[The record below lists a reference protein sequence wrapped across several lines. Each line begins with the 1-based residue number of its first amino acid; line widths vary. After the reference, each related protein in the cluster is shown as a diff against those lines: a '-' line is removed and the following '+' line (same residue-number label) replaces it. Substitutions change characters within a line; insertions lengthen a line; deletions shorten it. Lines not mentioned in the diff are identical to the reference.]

1 MQNINTFK
9 LFERISTIIR
19 SEERKKY
26 ATVGL
31 QPIHGQV
38 LEYLSIC
45 NSFSDT
51 LVSVAE
57 YLNLTKGTVSQTIQL
72 LQRKGFIEKQQDK
85 EDRRVTHLKLLPL
98 GQSILD
104 EFSSVDLLEQ
114 AGFDV
119 PAIHSSL
126 LTDVLK
132 NTITSLQRTSKARTF
147 GKCDSCKYFGEQENY
162 YHCGGSDHIVYSAEI
177 NKICREHLP
186 NPA

>member
-9 LFERISTIIR
+9 LFERISTIIK
-19 SEERKKY
+19 SEERKRY

-31 QPIHGQV
+31 QPVHGQV

-51 LVSVAE
+51 LVSVSE

-98 GQSILD
+98 GQNIID
-104 EFSSVDLLEQ
+104 KFRPVDFFEQ
-114 AGFDV
+114 AELDV

-132 NTITSLQRTSKARTF
+132 KTITSLQQTGQARTF
-147 GKCDSCKYFGEQENY
+147 GECNSCKYFGEQENY
-162 YHCGGSDHIVYSAEI
+162 YHCGGSDHIIYSAEI

-186 NPA
+186 NPT